1 MDTSL
6 RWYGYVVHS
15 GEGQNPKN
23 MKNYYVYIMAS
34 KYHGTLYIGM
44 TDDLLGRVYEHKSD
58 IVECFTKRYGVHML
72 VHYEV
77 CESKEGAL
85 WREKALKAW
94 HRAWK
99 IRLIEETNSEWKDL
113 YDELVK

>member
-1 MDTSL
+1 MYTSL
-6 RWYGYVVHS
+6 RWYGCEFILTK
-15 GEGQNPKN
+15 GRMQRN

-34 KYHGTLYIGM
+34 KKNGTLYIGM
-44 TDDLLGRVYEHKSD
+44 TDDLLGRVYEHKND
-58 IVECFTKRYGVHML
+58 IVECFTKRYRVHML

-85 WREKALKAW
+85 WREKALKVW

-99 IRLIEETNSEWKDL
+99 IRLIEETNPE
-113 YDELVK
+113 